1 MMRQQVTFISTTHK
15 SIEEIAS
22 TIIHS
27 ARLASVLSAVQ
38 LLADALTRAWPV

>member
-1 MMRQQVTFISTTHK
+1 MMRQQGVTFISTTHK

-27 ARLASVLSAVQ
+27 ARLAKRFFKRGW
-38 LLADALTRAWPV
+38 LAR